1 MRFLWDNCFLYA
13 RLLFC
18 PRVCFSV
25 LFPMKISDSRMGLV
39 WKDDYD
45 FISFNSSANVLGSEV
60 LHQTMCCLVNT
71 DSGSGGYLIEQKRFF
86 KCWKKS

>member
-1 MRFLWDNCFLYA
+1 
-13 RLLFC
+13 
-18 PRVCFSV
+18 
-25 LFPMKISDSRMGLV
+25 MGLV